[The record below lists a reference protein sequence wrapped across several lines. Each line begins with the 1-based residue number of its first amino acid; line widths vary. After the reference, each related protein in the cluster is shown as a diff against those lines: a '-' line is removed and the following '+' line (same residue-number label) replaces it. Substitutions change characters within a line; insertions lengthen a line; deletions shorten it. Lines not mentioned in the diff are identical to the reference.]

1 MNKKMIAILDDEEDI
16 VEVIKIN
23 LEKAG
28 FSVEGFS
35 EVYLFEKFLEKN
47 NPDLIILDVMIPE
60 KNGFEICR
68 DLKKN
73 DRIEVRDI
81 PIIMLTAKGE
91 EIDRVLGLEL
101 GSDDYVTKPFS
112 IRELVA
118 RVKIIIKRCS
128 RTIEEVSN
136 ESKILKI
143 KEDFIIDL
151 EKYECLIDGKETKL
165 TNVEFKILNLLL
177 SKNSKVFSREQILD
191 FLWGDE
197 KSVIDRTIDVHIT
210 KLRTKLKKYGKLIEN
225 VRGVGYRLKI

>member
-101 GSDDYVTKPFS
+101 GADDYVTKPFS

-118 RVKIIIKRCS
+118 RGKIIIKRCS
-128 RTIEEVSN
+128 RTIDEVSN

-143 KEDFIIDL
+143 
-151 EKYECLIDGKETKL
+151 
-165 TNVEFKILNLLL
+165 
-177 SKNSKVFSREQILD
+177 
-191 FLWGDE
+191 
-197 KSVIDRTIDVHIT
+197 
-210 KLRTKLKKYGKLIEN
+210 
-225 VRGVGYRLKI
+225 